1 MSDRRT
7 HVTTAVLVGLCV
19 AAGGYLFATRESVTT
34 GEQTERRGNLFKV
47 FRRDAL
53 TRVAVVR
60 DGESYTLD
68 RDAIRKDAGEIDT
81 WKIARDKRTE
91 TADESLVDG
100 LLSALELS
108 FPERR
113 IKREEVDRTRFGL
126 DAPRLVITLTMGP
139 LTSTLK
145 VGGPAPKPE
154 GSVYADIDGEV
165 VVVKSTRL
173 ATLDR
178 PATAYTS
185 RRLSPYLSTE
195 LARLVLTPGGANPER
210 VLLRQKDGKYRLDG
224 RILDRFAFDK
234 ALAAF
239 ADLTLTE
246 SLSDDV
252 AKKAQA
258 GAQLVKVRLEPV
270 PAEGKPRSPATLLL
284 GGACP
289 TSAHQDD
296 VVARREGDEPTAGC
310 VTKGAAEALGE
321 GLGPE
326 LRAFT
331 FREDEVEEISLSRG
345 GTKLEIARKDKGFH
359 QRQPTERDLSLDEAR
374 AFVKALVSAKAEE
387 ILPAGAEVPELSAP
401 VGEVKLSGVPLPDA
415 DAGGERIVVGAPR
428 KDGKVPVKRE
438 ADGAVLL
445 FTKVAADA
453 FLPRATSLRPHRILD
468 RKPEDVRRVLVKGT
482 TDDGAID
489 QTLVRS
495 DDGAWSLQAP
505 KGFPLDATAATD
517 IAEAVARLTAERW
530 VADAAAGDEGFDKPL
545 LTLEVTFAGTGP
557 DSTLRVSFARAVVG
571 GYLARRDGD
580 PAVFV
585 AGKGLFATLTT
596 LAIDRSVFQVDEADA
611 ARVTLTG
618 NGAAKSRSFAFEG
631 GALVA
636 KEGASP
642 RDGERIR
649 EALGGLRAEAALHLG
664 PARPAEGLGKP
675 RLVVAVKGKTGKPDV
690 RFQVGSADT
699 YRGTAIFYA
708 RRDDLAATFVL
719 PAARVRPL
727 LDDE

>member
-1 MSDRRT
+1 MSNART
-7 HVTTAVLVGLCV
+7 HLTTAVLVGLCA
-19 AAGGYLFATRESVTT
+19 AAGGYLFVTRDSVTT
-34 GEQTERRGNLFKV
+34 GEQAERRSNLFKV

-53 TRVAVVR
+53 TRIAITR

-68 RDAIRKDAGEIDT
+68 RDAVRKDAGEIDT
-81 WKIARDKRTE
+81 WKITRDKRAE

-100 LLSALELS
+100 LLSSLELA

-113 IKREEVDRTRFGL
+113 IKKEEVDRARFGL
-126 DAPRLVITLTMGP
+126 ETPRLVVTLTMGG
-139 LTSTLK
+139 LGSTLK
-145 VGGPAPKPE
+145 LGGPAPKPE
-154 GSVYADIDGEV
+154 GSVYADVDGEV
-165 VVVKSTRL
+165 VVVKTSRL
-173 ATLDR
+173 AAIDR
-178 PATAYTS
+178 PAAAYAS

-195 LARLVLTPGGANPER
+195 LARLVLTPGGTQPER
-210 VLLRQKDGKYRLDG
+210 TLVRQKDGKYRLDE
-224 RILDRFAFDK
+224 RLLDRFGFDK

-246 SLSDDV
+246 SLSDDA

-258 GAQLVKVRLEPV
+258 GAALVKVRLEPV
-270 PAEGKPRSPATLLL
+270 PADGKPRAPATLLL
-284 GGACP
+284 GGPCP
-289 TSAHQDD
+289 STTHAED

-310 VTKGAAEALGE
+310 VAKGAAEALGE

-331 FREDEVEEISLSRG
+331 FREDEVEEVSLVRG
-345 GTKLEIARKDKGFH
+345 QTKLEIARKDKGFH
-359 QRQPTERDLSLDEAR
+359 QRVPVDRDLSLDEAR
-374 AFVKALVSAKAEE
+374 AFVKALVSAKAEA
-387 ILPAGAEVPELSAP
+387 ILPAAADVPELASPA
-401 VGEVKLSGVPLPDA
+401 GEVKLTGVPLPDA
-415 DAGGERIVVGAPR
+415 DPGGERVVVGTPR
-428 KDGKVPVKRE
+428 KDGKVPVKRDV
-438 ADGAVLL
+438 DGAVLL
-445 FTKVAADA
+445 FSREQADA
-453 FLPRATSLRPHRILD
+453 FLPRATSLRPHKILD
-468 RKPEDVRRVLVKGT
+468 RKPEEVRRVVVKGAAE
-482 TDDGAID
+482 DGAIE
-489 QTLVRS
+489 QVLVRS
-495 DDGAWSLQAP
+495 PEGAWSLEVP

-530 VADAAAGDEGFDKPL
+530 VADTAAGDEGFEKPI
-545 LTLEVTFAGTGP
+545 LTLETTFAGAGP
-557 DSTLRVSFARAVVG
+557 ENTLKVAFARQVVG

-585 AGKGLFATLTT
+585 GSKALFATLTT
-596 LAIDRSVFQVDEADA
+596 WAIDRSVFQVDDTDA
-611 ARVTLTG
+611 ARVVLTG
-618 NGAAKSRSFAFEG
+618 KGASPTRTFAFES

-664 PARPAEGLGKP
+664 PARPAEGLTKP
-675 RLVVAVKGKTGKPDV
+675 RLAIAVKGKPGKPDL
-690 RFQVGSADT
+690 RLLIGAADS

>member
-1 MSDRRT
+1 MTNPRA
-7 HVTTAVLVGLCV
+7 HVTTAVLLGLCV
-19 AAGGYLFATRESVTT
+19 AAGGYLFATRDSVTT
-34 GEQTERRGNLFKV
+34 GEQTERRSNLFKV

-53 TRVAVVR
+53 TRIAITR
-60 DGESYTLD
+60 DGERYTLD
-68 RDAIRKDAGEIDT
+68 RDAVRKDAGEIDT
-81 WKIARDKRTE
+81 WKITREKRSE

-100 LLSALELS
+100 LLSALELA

-113 IKREEVDRTRFGL
+113 IKKEEVDRARFGL
-126 DAPRLVITLTMGP
+126 DTPRLVIDLTMGA
-139 LTSTLK
+139 LTSTLR

-154 GSVYADIDGEV
+154 GSVYADVDGEV

-173 ATLDR
+173 AALDR

-195 LARLVLTPGGANPER
+195 LSRLVLAPGGANPER
-210 VLLRQKDGKYRLDG
+210 TLVRQKDGKYRLDG
-224 RILDRFAFDK
+224 RLLDRFGFDK

-246 SLSDDV
+246 SLSDEA

-258 GAQLVKVRLEPV
+258 GAPLVKVRLEPT
-270 PAEGKPRSPATLLL
+270 PADGKPRTPATLVL
-284 GGACP
+284 GGRCP
-289 TSAHQDD
+289 SDAHADD

-310 VTKGAAEALGE
+310 VAKGAADALGE

-331 FREDEVEEISLSRG
+331 FREDEVEEVSVVRG

-359 QRQPTERDLSLDEAR
+359 QRLPVDRDLSLDEAR
-374 AFVKALVSAKAEE
+374 AFVKALVVAKAEE
-387 ILPAGAEVPELSAP
+387 VLPAGGDPPELASPA
-401 VGEVKLSGVPLPDA
+401 GEVKLTGVPLPEA
-415 DAGGERIVVGAPR
+415 DPGGERIVIGTPR
-428 KDGKVPVKRE
+428 KDGRVPIKRD
-438 ADGAVLL
+438 ADGAVLI
-445 FTKVAADA
+445 FTKEAADA

-468 RKPEDVRRVLVKGT
+468 RKPEEVRRINVKGA

-495 DDGAWSLQAP
+495 AEGAWSLESP
-505 KGFPLDATAATD
+505 KGLPLDATAATD

-530 VADAAAGDEGFDKPL
+530 VADAAAGDEGFEKPL
-545 LTLEVTFAGTGP
+545 LTLDVTFAGAGP
-557 DSTLRVSFARAVVG
+557 DSAVKIAFARPVVG

-585 AGKGLFATLTT
+585 GSKALFATLTT
-596 LAIDRSVFQVDEADA
+596 LAVDRSVFQIDEQDA
-611 ARVTLTG
+611 ARITLTG
-618 NGAAKSRSFAFEG
+618 KGGARTFAFEG

-664 PARPAEGLGKP
+664 PARPAEGLAKP
-675 RLVVAVKGKTGKPDV
+675 RLVIAVKGKTGKPDL
-690 RFQVGSADT
+690 RLQIGSADT
-699 YRGTAIFYA
+699 YRNTAIFYA